1 MTDDRHDTAEID
13 ERTQRELT
21 QLADGRLRGPKR
33 LALEARISSEPQLAA
48 ALERQRVAAA
58 ALRKLE
64 LEVPAALRARVE
76 AERRRSSA
84 PARRRRLTIAGGLAT
99 ATAAAAA
106 LLAVMVLPT
115 GSGGPSVDEAA
126 RLAASPA
133 TQATVAV
140 DQSNPKLLAAASD
153 GVPFPNLEGEFGW
166 REAGARGDDLDG
178 RHARTV
184 FYERGG
190 RRVSYTIVAGE
201 AIEQPPGAR
210 TRTIK
215 GVEFASFEA
224 DGTRAVTWQR
234 EGHTCVLASRDA
246 SDEELV
252 ELASWTGKGSV
263 PF

>member
-13 ERTQRELT
+13 ERTERELT

-33 LALEARISSEPQLAA
+33 LALEARISAEPQLAA
-48 ALERQRVAAA
+48 ALERQRVAAV
-58 ALRKLE
+58 ALRTLE

-76 AERRRSSA
+76 AERRRKSA

-99 ATAAAAA
+99 ATAAAA

-115 GSGGPSVDEAA
+115 GSGEPSVDEAA

-140 DQSNPKLLAAASD
+140 DQSNPKLLVAASD

-190 RRVSYTIVAGE
+190 RRISYTIVAGE

-234 EGHTCVLASRDA
+234 QGHTCVLASRDV
-246 SDEELV
+246 SDEKLV

>member
-13 ERTQRELT
+13 DRTQRELT
-21 QLADGRLRGPKR
+21 QLADGRLRGSKR
-33 LALEARISSEPQLAA
+33 LALEARISSEPLLAA
-48 ALERQRVAAA
+48 ALERQRVAAV
-58 ALRKLE
+58 ALRTLE

-76 AERRRSSA
+76 AERRRSST
-84 PARRRRLTIAGGLAT
+84 PARRRRLAIAGGLAT
-99 ATAAAAA
+99 ATAAAA

-140 DQSNPKLLAAASD
+140 DQSNPKLLDVASD
-153 GVPFPNLEGEFGW
+153 DVPFPNLEGEFGW

-190 RRVSYTIVAGE
+190 RRISYTIVAGE

-210 TRTIK
+210 TRSIK

-224 DGTRAVTWQR
+224 GGTRAVTWQR
-234 EGHTCVLASRDA
+234 EGHTCVLASREA